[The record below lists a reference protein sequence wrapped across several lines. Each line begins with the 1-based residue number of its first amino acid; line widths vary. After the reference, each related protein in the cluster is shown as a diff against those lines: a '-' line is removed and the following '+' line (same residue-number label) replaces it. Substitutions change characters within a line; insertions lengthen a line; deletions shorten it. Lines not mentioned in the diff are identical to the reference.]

1 MARPQ
6 AEPSLYEDVG
16 QTEISQLATEWRE
29 RLEWSQEETEPTPG
43 LPKDG
48 PRLTLAEELPVA
60 LPGVRA
66 AAPAT
71 PRRSSQPIPISQ
83 PAAPLPPSRLSAQLP
98 VVAPSRL
105 SAQLPVV
112 APSRLSAQLPVVA
125 PSRLSAQLPVLSPP
139 SRVSSQLAILAPP
152 PRSSDPSLQG
162 GPMPVRIP
170 SPEFAGASAEE
181 PRGRQ
186 YQLLALL
193 AVAALSLAVNGLML
207 ARGQWRTVA
216 AAVGSAPAAAQS
228 VPSTPAAPGAAQIA
242 ASLCLRDSSQTI
254 ASDERDEL
262 LLRAVQAFEN
272 GKQDQAHNLFRR
284 YVHEACDAATLEA
297 VSILS
302 RERAPVSSDKGGA
315 R

>member
-83 PAAPLPPSRLSAQLP
+83 PAAPLP
-98 VVAPSRL
+98 PSRL

-228 VPSTPAAPGAAQIA
+228 VPSTPAAPGTAQIA